1 MIIFLIKIKKKLFKS
16 IFFKFFYFYLSHP
29 FWFLKWLLTKLQ
41 GVNIHPLCL
50 ISPKSSIHLRDGMLT
65 LGKDSFIHDNVIID
79 TQDGIIEIEDNV
91 SINPFTVIY
100 GHGGIIIRSN
110 TRIATSTVIVASNH
124 IFESKE
130 ILIRN
135 QGVVNKGIVIGN
147 DVWIGANVVV
157 LDGVEIGNGCV
168 IGASTLISRDT
179 KEFGVYVGN
188 PAKLIRFRE

>member
-1 MIIFLIKIKKKLFKS
+1 MSISEVLFKS
-16 IFFKFFYFYLSHP
+16 IFFKFFYFYLFHP
-29 FWFLKWLLTKLQ
+29 FWFLKWFITKTK
-41 GVNIHPLCL
+41 GVNIHPSCR

-65 LGKDSFIHDNVIID
+65 LGKDSFIHDYVIID
-79 TQDGIIEIEDNV
+79 TLDGIIEIEDNV

-100 GHGGIIIRSN
+100 GHGGITIRSN

-130 ILIRN
+130 ILIRK
-135 QGVVNKGIVIGN
+135 QGVVKKGIVIGN